1 MRRADR
7 LFQII
12 QIMQRQKTVLTA
24 RDIAEELEVSPRTI
38 YRDIQDLMSN
48 HVPIRGERGTGYIF
62 EKGYNLPPLMFSEEE
77 IDAVMLGVEWVR
89 ANGDIAI
96 QRAAED
102 VLSKIGAVLPNDR
115 QALTQSLRH
124 VIPKREMT
132 NHIRVSMPV
141 VRKAIRDQVKSKTVY
156 RTPKNDITERVL
168 GPLMIVFFED
178 VQLLVAWC
186 DLRNDFRNF
195 RMDRFE
201 SFSLMDE
208 RFSPKLFD
216 LLDTHLKTQG
226 HKN

>member
-24 RDIAEELEVSPRTI
+24 HEIAEELEVSPRTI

-62 EKGYNLPPLMFSEEE
+62 EKGYDLPPLMFSEEE

-89 ANGDIAI
+89 ANGDVAI

-115 QALTQSLRH
+115 QALTKSIRH
-124 VIPKREMT
+124 VIPKRELKT
-132 NHIRVSMPV
+132 PIHVSMPK
-141 VRKAIRDQVKSKTVY
+141 VRQAIRDQVKSKTSY
-156 RTPKNDITERVL
+156 RTPDGTLTERVL
-168 GPLMIVFFED
+168 SPLMIVFFED
-178 VQLLVAWC
+178 IQLLAAWC
-186 DLRNDFRNF
+186 DLRNDFRHF

-201 SFSLMDE
+201 VFEPLKE

-216 LLDTHLKTQG
+216 QLDKHLISEGYKE
-226 HKN
+226 